1 MLVVGGGAAGMMAA
15 LQAAGRGRTTLLLEK
30 NQRPGLKILISGGGR
45 CNLTTTRQ
53 GKDLE
58 AQYGKR
64 RGRWLRHA
72 LRSFPPTALRDFI
85 EAAGVPLREEDLE
98 KLFPVSQK
106 AKDVVDALLR
116 RCDVDG
122 VTLVREAPV
131 TEVTRDGSRFSVCT
145 PKGRFVAE
153 RLVLATGGLSYPK
166 TGATGDGYAWCRSFG
181 HTITETFPALAP
193 LRVEEAWVRALQGVV
208 LRDVDIGC
216 VGADGKETLRRRR
229 PILFT
234 HKGLSGPAPMD
245 LAGDVEEQRGAASAR
260 FDFLP
265 AARRD
270 ELEQEWLATAKAHGA
285 RRVEALLP
293 RALPERVR
301 QALVAQSGAAPET
314 TLAGLS
320 KDARRKLLAAVKDL
334 RVAVRESLGY
344 GAAEVTRGGV
354 ALDEVDA
361 RTMESKLQPGLFLC
375 GELLDVDGP
384 IGGFN
389 FQAAFATGR
398 LAGLHA

>member
-1 MLVVGGGAAGMMAA
+1 M
-15 LQAAGRGRTTLLLEK
+15 
-30 NQRPGLKILISGGGR
+30 
-45 CNLTTTRQ
+45 
-53 GKDLE
+53 
-58 AQYGKR
+58 
-64 RGRWLRHA
+64 
-72 LRSFPPTALRDFI
+72 
-85 EAAGVPLREEDLE
+85 RE
-98 KLFPVSQK
+98 
-106 AKDVVDALLR
+106 
-116 RCDVDG
+116 
-122 VTLVREAPV
+122 
-131 TEVTRDGSRFSVCT
+131 
-145 PKGRFVAE
+145 
-153 RLVLATGGLSYPK
+153 
-166 TGATGDGYAWCRSFG
+166 
-181 HTITETFPALAP
+181 
-193 LRVEEAWVRALQGVV
+193 LQGVV
-208 LRDVDIGC
+208 LRDVDIAC

-245 LAGDVEEQRGAASAR
+245 LAGDVEEQRGAALAR

-265 AARRD
+265 EARRD
-270 ELEQEWLATAKAHGA
+270 ELEQEWLAAAKAHGA

-301 QALVAQSGAAPET
+301 QALVAHSGAAPET

-320 KDARRKLLAAVKDL
+320 KDARRRLLAAVKDL
-334 RVAVRESLGY
+334 RVAARSSLGY

-361 RTMESKLQPGLFLC
+361 RTMQSKLQAGLFLC